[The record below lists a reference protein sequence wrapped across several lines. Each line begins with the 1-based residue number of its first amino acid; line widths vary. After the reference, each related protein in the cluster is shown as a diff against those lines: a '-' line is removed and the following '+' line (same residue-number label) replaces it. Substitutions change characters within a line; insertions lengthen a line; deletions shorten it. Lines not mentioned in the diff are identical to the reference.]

1 MADAGSKSC
10 EHFDH
15 GHKRLERFQAKWKP
29 VRVKKT
35 RQIRNLEPRFDS
47 IEAEKALGGWSRGV
61 IRHKLICLAVDRELR
76 RPGCFNSR
84 LHWTKKQQFD
94 RCVPRGQPDEGENL
108 GDWRKPAIQP
118 DKDPTII
125 GGCESDATMQ
135 PTLSDNRH
143 ARHCAA
149 MLVRPP
155 RSQMSVRSSEAS
167 ISKRDPM
174 TFSEASWRSLL

>member
-10 EHFDH
+10 EHFNH

-118 DKDPTII
+118 DKEPTII
-125 GGCESDATMQ
+125 GGCSRTRPCSPRFQTIATLVIARRCSSGRLAPKCPSDRRKPAYQ
-135 PTLSDNRH
+135 SAIP
-143 ARHCAA
+143 
-149 MLVRPP
+149 
-155 RSQMSVRSSEAS
+155 
-167 ISKRDPM
+167 
-174 TFSEASWRSLL
+174 